1 MRSWRS
7 SGRDVE
13 VTFDVGYTTAVKLL
27 SSDTCLEAQQFLVNR
42 LKLMSPER
50 RLQVTAATIS
60 AGLKV
65 HNPEMTAM
73 DPFEVTA
80 KVTEF
85 LEQNQVE
92 YFLGGSLASTVH
104 GEPRFTQ
111 NVDIVVRLG
120 TTQSE
125 RMVSA
130 LGAEFYLSEEALND
144 ALTRGGSANLIHF
157 ASNFKIDLILSGE
170 SEFERSEFQRKVRI
184 SVGDRSFYFCS
195 AEDII
200 LAKLDWYKKS
210 GGILEGQLRD
220 IQTVLMVQSP
230 IDASYLRQ
238 WADKLGVRQQ
248 LEMSM
253 IDAGL

>member
-1 MRSWRS
+1 M
-7 SGRDVE
+7 
-13 VTFDVGYTTAVKLL
+13 KLL
-27 SSDTCLEAQQFLVNR
+27 SADTCLEAQLFLVDR
-42 LKLMSPER
+42 LKRMPLET
-50 RLQVTAATIS
+50 RLRITAATIS
-60 AGLKV
+60 AGLNVRK
-65 HNPEMTAM
+65 PEASRM

-111 NVDIVVRLG
+111 GVDIIVRLG
-120 TTQSE
+120 AIDAE

-130 LGAEFYLSEEALND
+130 LGSEFYLSEVALKEAL
-144 ALTRGGSANLIHF
+144 ARGGSANLIHL

-170 SEFERSEFQRKVRI
+170 SEFERSEFQRKVRV
-184 SVGDRSFYFCS
+184 SAGSRSFYFCS
-195 AEDII
+195 PEDII
-200 LAKLDWYKKS
+200 LAKLDWHKRS
-210 GGILEGQLRD
+210 GGVLERQLRD

-230 IDASYLRQ
+230 LDVSYLRR
-238 WADKLGVRQQ
+238 WADELGVREQFEQ
-248 LEMSM
+248 SM